1 MTDTSSI
8 LWLKAKRHKGSISFM
23 KVIML
28 KLERL
33 TDLGGQDA
41 ACVSLPCEDPPP
53 SPGTSGE
60 SRILE
65 KKIDL
70 IEETQL
76 EEWTTISRGSEPVK
90 TTAPDAPSPDSHTDL
105 RNPNMSDLGSDAPLT
120 KSWIEEEADGVGD
133 LRT

>member
-1 MTDTSSI
+1 MQP
-8 LWLKAKRHKGSISFM
+8 
-23 KVIML
+23 VY
-28 KLERL
+28 
-33 TDLGGQDA
+33 
-41 ACVSLPCEDPPP
+41 PCLVKIPPP

-90 TTAPDAPSPDSHTDL
+90 TTAPDAPSPNSNTDL
-105 RNPNMSDLGSDAPLT
+105 RNPNMSDLGSDAPLI